1 MEKLQLQSPLRK
13 IIDTINAVIENCN
26 NDADVLKSLKA
37 TPEAYGESL
46 DARTL
51 NGKMLEIKTAGQYKI
66 TYDTE
71 EGDVSVYLNDS
82 KGVNGIRYDLNKE
95 KKEVDLLLTVGDLLL
110 FKTRNVKANE
120 HVTVTLTKNLISYI
134 YDHAND
140 VSETRGLFQSLQKT
154 LANVDGLSEK
164 VTVID
169 AKYEKATEILDA
181 LNNLINDSD
190 TVEKTIR
197 EALKKTGVEN
207 FVTDPELQKILKNYV
222 TKADMGGLDLTE
234 QLKAYATKQEVTES
248 LKVITEEAIKTKLSD
263 MTGDSE
269 HRTVSDAEKA
279 KWDNKVDKVDGKTLS
294 TNDYNNVDKA
304 KVNAIPPNP
313 KYTDTIPDLSP
324 YAKKAEL
331 KENLSD
337 FKEDSGHRTVSDTE
351 KTTWN
356 NKVDKEEGKVLSS
369 NDYTATDK
377 AKVDA
382 IPEDPKYTDTIPDL
396 SPYAKKAE
404 LKTKLSDFEED
415 GTHRTVTDAE
425 KIAWNKKVDA
435 VTGKGL
441 SSNDYTHADKLKV
454 DAIPDNPKYTDTVQ
468 DLSPYAKKAEIKNG
482 LSEME
487 SDSEHRTVTDA
498 EKKAWNNKV
507 DAEEG
512 KGLSSNDYTD
522 ADKEK
527 LAALSKGSGY
537 TGPPPE
543 LLDYVKKTE
552 LPNFSLYAKKADLPD
567 LSPYAKKEELPDPS
581 LYAKTTDLDI
591 YAKKG
596 DIKTKLSELT
606 SDSMYRTVTD
616 AEKETWNKKVDQ
628 VNGKSLSTNDYT
640 DEDKLKVS
648 AIPENPKYTDTIPD
662 LSPYAKKSDLKNS
675 LSEMADDQDHRTVSD
690 TEKDT
695 WNKKVDSE
703 EGKALSSNDYTNEDK
718 AKVTA
723 IPTNPKYTDTVVDVV
738 NNLTSGGTSK
748 ALSAEQGK
756 VLHNSMKEV
765 ADKVIFQNT
774 PSSDFNSSFSQGYYN
789 GSFSS
794 NTPEGSGKYTLVILP
809 TDTSGNYST
818 TYQMQFAIKD
828 NNKGNPYFRLRKG
841 STFTPWRTLSSNDY
855 SDTAK
860 AKVDAIPSNPKYT
873 DTIPDLS
880 PYATKQELSQID
892 VSDQLSK
899 YALESEVGAI
909 RNTLNNKVDKVSGKQ
924 LSTNDYTTSDRNKVN
939 AIPSNPKYTDT
950 ITTVNGKTGA
960 ISKSD
965 IVALGIP
972 GSSVSYSN
980 ATTSS
985 AGLMSAA
992 DKKKLDEVKVQ
1003 VILKEAAYN
1012 ALSSTQKNDPTK
1024 IYFIEA

>member
-51 NGKMLEIKTAGQYKI
+51 NGKMLEIKTAGQYRI

-82 KGVNGIRYDLNKE
+82 KGVNGIRYDLNKD

-140 VSETRGLFQSLQKT
+140 VSETKGLFQSLQKT

-279 KWDNKVDKVDGKTLS
+279 KWDNKMDKVDGKTLS
-294 TNDYNNVDKA
+294 SNDYTNVDKA

-356 NKVDKEEGKVLSS
+356 NKVDKEEGKALSS

-404 LKTKLSDFEED
+404 LKNNLSDFQED
-415 GTHRTVTDAE
+415 GNHRTVTDAE

-468 DLSPYAKKAEIKNG
+468 DLSPYAKKAEIKNS

-487 SDSEHRTVTDA
+487 SDSDHRTVTDA

-552 LPNFSLYAKKADLPD
+552 LPNFSLYAKKTDLPD

-581 LYAKTTDLDI
+581 LYAKKADLDV

-596 DIKTKLSELT
+596 DIKTKLSDLT

-616 AEKETWNKKVDQ
+616 SEKETWNKKVDQ

-640 DEDKLKVS
+640 DADKLKVS
-648 AIPENPKYTDTIPD
+648 AIPENPKYTDTVPD

-675 LSEMADDQDHRTVSD
+675 LSEMTDDQDHRTVSD

-695 WNKKVDSE
+695 WNKKVDAVD
-703 EGKALSSNDYTNEDK
+703 GKVLSSNDYTNEDK

-723 IPTNPKYTDTVVDVV
+723 IPSNPKYTDTIVDVV
-738 NNLTSGGTSK
+738 NNLTSGGTTK

-756 VLHNSMKEV
+756 VLNDSMKEV

-794 NTPEGSGKYTLVILP
+794 NTPEGSGKYTLAILP

-828 NNKGNPYFRLRKG
+828 NGKGNPYFRIRKG
-841 STFTPWRTLSSNDY
+841 SSFTSWRTLSSNDY

-873 DTIPDLS
+873 DTIQDLS
-880 PYATKQELSQID
+880 RYATKEELSKID
-892 VSDQLSK
+892 VTAQLPK
-899 YALESEVGAI
+899 YALASDVAGVKITLGNKADTANVKRMLES
-909 RNTLNNKVDKVSGKQ
+909 KVDKVNGKQ
-924 LSTNDYTTSDRNKVN
+924 LSSNDFTDSFKDQLQDLSVISSNIDLNGIYRVVEYKNKAGSLVYKTELLG
-939 AIPSNPKYTDT
+939 SNEKYDQL
-950 ITTVNGKTGA
+950 KL
-960 ISKSD
+960 SY
-965 IVALGIP
+965 
-972 GSSVSYSN
+972 YSN
-980 ATTSS
+980 NQLIRSTVW
-985 AGLMSAA
+985 GLTYDM
-992 DKKKLDEVKVQ
+992 DDFVYR
-1003 VILKEAAYN
+1003 KE
-1012 ALSSTQKNDPTK
+1012 LR
-1024 IYFIEA
+1024 

>member
-66 TYDTE
+66 TYETE
-71 EGDVSVYLNDS
+71 EGDVNVYLNDS

-140 VSETRGLFQSLQKT
+140 VSETKGLFQSLQKT

-169 AKYEKATEILDA
+169 AKYEQATEILDA
-181 LNNLINDSD
+181 LNDLINDSD

-207 FVTDPELQKILKNYV
+207 FVTDPELQAILKDYV
-222 TKADMGGLDLTE
+222 TKSDMGGVDLTE
-234 QLKAYATKQEVTES
+234 QLKAYATKKEVSDS
-248 LKVITEEAIKTKLSD
+248 LQNILNEAIKTNLSD

-279 KWDNKVDKVDGKTLS
+279 TWNNKVDKVDGKTLS
-294 TNDYNNVDKA
+294 SNDYTNVDKA

-313 KYTDTIPDLSP
+313 KYTDTIPDLTP

-337 FKEDSGHRTVSDTE
+337 FKEDAEHRTVSDTE
-351 KTTWN
+351 KETWN
-356 NKVDKEEGKVLSS
+356 NKVDKEEGKALSS
-369 NDYTATDK
+369 HDYTATDK

-404 LKTKLSDFEED
+404 LKSKLSDFEED
-415 GTHRTVTDAE
+415 STHRTVTDAE
-425 KIAWNKKVDA
+425 KIVWNKKVDA

-468 DLSPYAKKAEIKNG
+468 DLSPYAKKAEIKNS

-487 SDSEHRTVTDA
+487 SDSDHRTVSDA

-527 LAALSKGSGY
+527 LEALSQGSGY

-543 LLDYVKKTE
+543 LLDYVKKTD
-552 LPNFSLYAKKADLPD
+552 LPNFSLYAKKTDLPD

-581 LYAKTTDLDI
+581 LYAKTTDLEA

-596 DIKTKLSELT
+596 DIKTKLSDLT

-628 VNGKSLSTNDYT
+628 VSGKSLSTNDYT

-675 LSEMADDQDHRTVSD
+675 LSEMTDDQDHRTVSD
-690 TEKDT
+690 MEKDT
-695 WNKKVDSE
+695 WNKKVDAE
-703 EGKALSSNDYTNEDK
+703 EGKTLSSNDYTNEDK

-723 IPTNPKYTDTVVDVV
+723 IPSNPKYTDTVVDVV
-738 NNLTSGGTSK
+738 NNLTSGGTTK

-756 VLHNSMKEV
+756 VLNTSIADV
-765 ADKVIFQNT
+765 ADKVIFKNT
-774 PSSDFNSSFSQGYYN
+774 PSSDFNSSFSQGHYN

-794 NTPEGSGKYTLVILP
+794 NTPEGTGKYTLVILP
-809 TDTSGNYST
+809 TDTNGNYAT
-818 TYQMQFAIKD
+818 NYQMQFAIKD

-841 STFTPWRTLSSNDY
+841 STYTSWRTLSSNDY

-880 PYATKQELSQID
+880 SYATKEELSKID
-892 VSDQLSK
+892 ISDQLS
-899 YALESEVGAI
+899 G
-909 RNTLNNKVDKVSGKQ
+909 KVDKISGKS
-924 LSTNDYTTSDRNKVN
+924 LSTNDYTNADKNKVD
-939 AIPSNPKYTDT
+939 AIPTNPKYTDT
-950 ITTVNGKTGA
+950 VTTVNGKTGA

-972 GSSVSYSN
+972 SVNTTYSK
-980 ATTSS
+980 ATQSKD
-985 AGLMSAA
+985 GLMASS
-992 DKKKLDEVKVQ
+992 DKKKLDDVKVQ
-1003 VILKEAAYN
+1003 VILTESAYN
-1012 ALSSTQKNDPTK
+1012 ALSTSQQNDESK
-1024 IYFIEA
+1024 IYFIKA